1 MENPPIILGEA
12 PSKSGDRY
20 HAFPCSGAVAELLCK
35 MAGIAPLVGES
46 RYGQWTW
53 ALYDHFECENL
64 IERWPGPQG
73 RGSAFP
79 DDVARPLAKAFAK
92 NNSNRVVVLLGAR
105 LRDLMIDEQFGK
117 PGFYSWCPR
126 MVVRGAGEIV
136 LSPAMV
142 VAIPHPSGLNRTL
155 NDPAERE
162 RCGEVLREA
171 MARARMLERV

>member
-20 HAFPCSGAVAELLCK
+20 HAFPCSGAVAESLCK
-35 MAGIAPLVGES
+35 MAGIAPLAGES

-79 DDVARPLAKAFAK
+79 LDVARPLAVEILPRLEG
-92 NNSNRVVVLLGAR
+92 RVVVLLGSR
-105 LRDLMIDEQFGK
+105 LKSLFTIVTENYVWHERAVVYDGH
-117 PGFYSWCPR
+117 G
-126 MVVRGAGEIV
+126 VVRQA
-136 LSPAMV
+136 SCMV
-142 VAIPHPSGLNRTL
+142 VAIPHPSGLNRAL

-162 RCGEVLREA
+162 RSGEVLREA
-171 MARARMLERV
+171 MARARMLELA